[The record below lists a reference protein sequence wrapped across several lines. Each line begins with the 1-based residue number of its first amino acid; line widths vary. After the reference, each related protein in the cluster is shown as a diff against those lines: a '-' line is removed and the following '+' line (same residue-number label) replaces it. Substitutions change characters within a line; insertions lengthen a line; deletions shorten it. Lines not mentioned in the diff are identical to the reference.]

1 MNNWTDAITLI
12 SYTSTKDSDGFDV
25 DVENHVEHIPAQ
37 FKSVTRKEEE
47 HSNLLG
53 YRADLIVEIMKC
65 NFSNEETLMDES
77 TGKKYKIQR
86 TYSKNPETIE
96 LTCSDLSRKV

>member
-12 SYTSTKDSDGFDV
+12 SYISTKDSDGFDV
-25 DVENHVEHIPAQ
+25 DVEKLVEHIPAN

-65 NFSNEETLMDES
+65 NFSNQSTLMDEAS
-77 TGKKYKIQR
+77 GKKYAIQR
-86 TYSKNPETIE
+86 TYSKSSETIE